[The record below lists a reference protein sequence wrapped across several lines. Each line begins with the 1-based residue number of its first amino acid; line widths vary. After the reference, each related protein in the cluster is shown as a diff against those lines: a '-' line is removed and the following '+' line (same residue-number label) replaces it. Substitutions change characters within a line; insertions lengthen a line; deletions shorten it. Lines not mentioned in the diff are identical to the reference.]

1 VSGGAARAAP
11 PFFSNALFP
20 VADIQAKA
28 FGDEQNLTDD
38 EVKEAV
44 QQNPELS
51 ADAQEHPLDYAGR
64 QSAHRHRAQSLN
76 ATRMQRL
83 ENW

>member
-1 VSGGAARAAP
+1 VPRLL
-11 PFFSNALFP
+11 FFSSAVFP
-20 VADIQAKA
+20 AANIQAEA
-28 FGDEQNLTDD
+28 FGDVQHLTDD

-51 ADAQEHPLDYAGR
+51 ANGR
-64 QSAHRHRAQSLN
+64 QKLLKNIYSTTLAGNSARTRRAQSLN

-83 ENW
+83 KNW